1 MSNNLVTLYRCDVCH
16 KASFPTMEEA
26 IAHEN
31 KCALVRAHAQ
41 AQAAAA
47 PPPPQPP
54 QQPTTRPP
62 QAVAATQPPVTTKN
76 NPPTENLLRV
86 KYFKCSN
93 CKILF
98 TNRAKARI
106 HETSCNEPVWF
117 SCRVCKIMRFSKAST
132 LIEHERI
139 CKGPV
144 PLTRKDLPLADEIL
158 KQKENGN
165 GGHQSDDSSVEI
177 IEPPIKPK
185 PMTPSRVPNPLSIPA
200 PQQRMQSKKDDASV
214 EIVDPPRNNT
224 AAPLPPS
231 ADVPTHKRESSYI
244 TCWTCDVCKVAHFKT
259 YKEAEDHEIQCKI
272 DMDNKKKAEEKKII
286 DMEKKR
292 KEKEALP
299 KHHEKVEY
307 NSDSRQPAAKH
318 VVLFSPFVQS
328 VTDSADFEKISNCHA
343 AILQSVKLLHH
354 PFNGSVALQC
364 QYCNQGMSSTWTY
377 KKMTE
382 MLPVLVCNHILEC
395 QNAPAEVVESMQQ
408 HITNIL
414 NKSSEI
420 IGELSFG
427 KFLES
432 FLPANG
438 IVEGA
443 IKGDKQLVVMP
454 DDKFKKIN
462 GCEMSKRGRHAGSS
476 TALIGTKKGKRQDSS
491 SVESSPSAKRPK
503 QLQSVHDEI
512 KIGDMDCQLHY
523 DEGRSMYVGP
533 LDGLPLL
540 TSMLQKEAK
549 YLPPSQKVLLAQLEI
564 FELSPKIMKGASNG
578 SLGLRCQN
586 CVTEKNGCCFMK
598 LTSVNNLARD
608 VLLFGKE
615 HVVRCV
621 TRQKVTKQ
629 IHESLVAGE
638 GELSKYCKL
647 LANLYCL
654 EQRHIGG
661 KIHVKFGECPTIP
674 AGYCRPCDID
684 FRSILRDAET
694 NRMNAD
700 TVGEASKVLQK
711 APAQDE
717 LKAPQAPAVV
727 PVAPPVDVM

>member
-1 MSNNLVTLYRCDVCH
+1 
-16 KASFPTMEEA
+16 
-26 IAHEN
+26 
-31 KCALVRAHAQ
+31 
-41 AQAAAA
+41 
-47 PPPPQPP
+47 
-54 QQPTTRPP
+54 
-62 QAVAATQPPVTTKN
+62 
-76 NPPTENLLRV
+76 
-86 KYFKCSN
+86 
-93 CKILF
+93 
-98 TNRAKARI
+98 
-106 HETSCNEPVWF
+106 
-117 SCRVCKIMRFSKAST
+117 
-132 LIEHERI
+132 
-139 CKGPV
+139 
-144 PLTRKDLPLADEIL
+144 
-158 KQKENGN
+158 
-165 GGHQSDDSSVEI
+165 
-177 IEPPIKPK
+177 
-185 PMTPSRVPNPLSIPA
+185 
-200 PQQRMQSKKDDASV
+200 
-214 EIVDPPRNNT
+214 
-224 AAPLPPS
+224 
-231 ADVPTHKRESSYI
+231 
-244 TCWTCDVCKVAHFKT
+244 
-259 YKEAEDHEIQCKI
+259 
-272 DMDNKKKAEEKKII
+272 MDNKKKAEEKKII
-286 DMEKKR
+286 DMENKR

-462 GCEMSKRGRHAGSS
+462 GCEMSKRGRHACSS

-549 YLPPSQKVLLAQLEI
+549 YLPPSQRVLLAQLEI

-717 LKAPQAPAVV
+717 LKAPQAPAAV
-727 PVAPPVDVM
+727 PVAAPVDAM